1 MSRVVTIDSFLART
15 RRVHCDDGSNGVFS
29 EQATTAVL
37 SEVFRKKY
45 EGHKFVDGGMMPID
59 TSSGPGA
66 LAVAWDDVG
75 ATVDDGDGFYSDSA
89 TDIAT
94 VDVNVERK
102 SNPAHTM
109 ATSYCYSDLE
119 MDVARMGNYDPIVD
133 KGLRASEEFGRKL
146 NNAIRFGVPRLN
158 LPGFYRYPGISIGT
172 DPTGNWAPGGAT
184 SLQVRTGFAAAMAQ
198 YRTQTD
204 GVAEP
209 DSALLDLDVWNY
221 VEGLQNSDAS
231 DVNVLQWLQ
240 KNYPMIKNWTWDLG
254 LRGQGDGGTG
264 EGKDYTGGA
273 NSMML
278 YKNDRSTLRAILPKN
293 KTPKGPRE
301 TDLGWKV
308 QFIGRY
314 AGLAIP
320 RTKEVLRWEGL

>member
-1 MSRVVTIDSFLART
+1 MSTEITIDSFLKSVQRAHYNDT
-15 RRVHCDDGSNGVFS
+15 SNGVFTV
-29 EQATTAVL
+29 QATTAVL
-37 SEVFRKKY
+37 AEIFRKKY
-45 EGHKFVDGGMMPID
+45 EGHKFVGGGLMPMD
-59 TSSGPGA
+59 TSAGPGA

-75 ATVDDGDGFYSDSA
+75 YTGDDGDGFYSDMA

-94 VDVNVERK
+94 VDVSLERK

-109 ATSYCYSDLE
+109 ATSYCYSDFE

-133 KGLRASEEFGRKL
+133 KGSRAREEFERKL
-146 NNAIRFGVPRLN
+146 NNAIRFGVPRLD
-158 LPGFYRYPGISIGT
+158 LPGFYRYPGISVGT
-172 DPTGNWAPGGAT
+172 AAVGNWSTGGAT
-184 SLQVRTGFAAAMAQ
+184 ALQVRGDFAAAIAQ

-209 DSALLDLDVWNY
+209 DTVLLDLPTWNY
-221 VEGLQNSDAS
+221 IEGLQNSEAS

-240 KNYPMIKNWTWDLG
+240 RNYPMIRTWAWDLG

-264 EGKDYTGGA
+264 EGKDYTGGS
-273 NSMML
+273 NSLML
-278 YKNDRSTLRAILPKN
+278 YNNDRSKLRALLPKAI
-293 KTPKGPRE
+293 TPKGPRE

-308 QFIGRY
+308 QFLGRY

-320 RTKEVLRWEGL
+320 RTKEVLRLEGL